1 MSRLLLHLVGL
12 LALTFVATVVLLVAA
27 SRVGDDAPTTFGA
40 ERSVFEANWG
50 GPLEQ
55 ALPQFWLEREE
66 LRTATVDDRR
76 FEKVETVQTVLVP
89 VDAAFDITL
98 THGTQKQGWLS
109 FQAYEA
115 REAAEFTVENTSAHA
130 GRLMVQ
136 VNRPSGSV
144 LVHDYT
150 LRLGGTLVRAP
161 VLGNTIELVDLAPGE
176 SVHVALTLASN
187 GTDRFALMLS
197 DWAGAL
203 VPHFR
208 ATLRVDT
215 DRFALLRYGLPHE
228 RTNEGGG
235 STVVFDVSQFSAAQD
250 VGVNFVNDEADFSR
264 VHDLMGTS
272 PLAAALLLFGTFVWA
287 QVRGLRIGFLR
298 WTFLAMVHTFYFCFV
313 SYLVRYT
320 TLGPAAAAA
329 LVLCTGS
336 FAVTIP
342 PAFGY
347 TFAWRTMYPLLL
359 ALTVGYTLVFLVPVF
374 KGLAVL
380 SFFFVGF
387 MALVAPLAR
396 SDVSKWP
403 LVADDPRPGR
413 IDPTLPV
420 GAAP

>member
-1 MSRLLLHLVGL
+1 MSRLLLHVVGL
-12 LALTFVATVVLLVAA
+12 LALSFLATVVLLVAA

-50 GPLEQ
+50 GPLAQ
-55 ALPQFWLEREE
+55 SLPRFWLERDV
-66 LRTATVDDRR
+66 LRTRVVTGQRV
-76 FEKVETVQTVLVP
+76 ESTEIVETPLVP
-89 VDAAFDITL
+89 VDAVFDITL
-98 THGTQKQGWLS
+98 EHGTQKQGWLS

-115 REAAEFTVENTSAHA
+115 REAAEFVVENTT
-130 GRLMVQ
+130 GFPGQLKVRVDT
-136 VNRPSGSV
+136 PGGSV

-150 LRLGGTLVRAP
+150 LRVGDTQVRAP
-161 VLGNTIELVDLAPGE
+161 VLGGAIGLLELAPGE
-176 SVHVALTLASN
+176 SVRVALTLASN
-187 GTDRFALMLS
+187 GTDRFALLLS
-197 DWAGAL
+197 DWSGGL

-228 RTNEGGG
+228 RTNADGG
-235 STVVFDVSQFSAAQD
+235 STVVFDVTQFSAAQD
-250 VGVNFVNDEADFSR
+250 VGVTFVNDEADFSR
-264 VHDLMGTS
+264 VSDLMDTS

-298 WTFLAMVHTFYFCFV
+298 WAFLAMVHTFYFCFV

-320 TLGPAAAAA
+320 TLGPATATA

-347 TFAWRTMYPLLL
+347 TFAWRTMYPLFL

-380 SFFFVGF
+380 AFFFVGF

-403 LVADDPRPGR
+403 VVADDPRTGA